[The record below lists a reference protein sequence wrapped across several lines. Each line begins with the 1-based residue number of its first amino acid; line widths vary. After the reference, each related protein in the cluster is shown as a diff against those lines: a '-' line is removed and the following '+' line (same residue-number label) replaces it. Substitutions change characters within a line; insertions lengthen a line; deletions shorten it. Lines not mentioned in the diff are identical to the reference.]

1 VGLDF
6 FQWLWVPS
14 IGVTD
19 ETKRSVVGE
28 RMSETLRGLC
38 GSVPAN
44 ALVRATAHSGT
55 ARADSGSG
63 RTRLI
68 HAVFDSLLTLIWVS
82 AVAVQARP
90 SCSPGNGIC
99 GQRLAGDMAQT
110 TGERPEFGSQTVLRL
125 ANIPESRGFLSPRKR
140 GRFAGTGWWRTQ
152 SCKTSLRGPFPANR
166 EKNRDSCL
174 KWASALDFVLDSVFR
189 TMGCRKIP

>member
-44 ALVRATAHSGT
+44 ALVRAMAHSGT

-63 RTRLI
+63 KIPFPGLHDGSAWTATAETQI
-68 HAVFDSLLTLIWVS
+68 SVS
-82 AVAVQARP
+82 KLSKAAWISRVR
-90 SCSPGNGIC
+90 S
-99 GQRLAGDMAQT
+99 GQRLAGDMGADHGRT
-110 TGERPEFGSQTVLRL
+110 AG
-125 ANIPESRGFLSPRKR
+125 I
-140 GRFAGTGWWRTQ
+140 RFADRAAA
-152 SCKTSLRGPFPANR
+152 R
-166 EKNRDSCL
+166 
-174 KWASALDFVLDSVFR
+174 
-189 TMGCRKIP
+189 